1 MKMRCMEIHVSID
14 KKLLFSAVL
23 AFFSCGPGAHAAEF
37 EVVDRFSVDGY
48 AVLRGSADIP
58 GGGFAVGLSSFTVQ
72 YGKVGIGTAA
82 PASKLH
88 ISSGTLTIDGDTPN
102 SIIVSGN
109 VGIGTT
115 NPAANLDVAGGI
127 KVSSVTS
134 CSFNTAGT
142 LRWYDGHIS
151 VCNGAAW
158 RQLDNQAPPT
168 ITSVNPPS
176 GLYTLTT
183 AVTITGTGFNQGL
196 EVLVDGVT
204 ATNITAVSATQIT
217 ATAPAGSIGTKVL
230 KITNP
235 DGQYVTGNFTYNPLP
250 TVTGITPTSGSGIGG
265 TPITITG
272 TGFIPGV
279 TRVTIGANDATS
291 VARVSDT
298 QLTAVTP
305 ANAASGVKTV
315 TVINSDT
322 GSAANSS
329 PGFTYMVYATGGSIT
344 TVSSYRIHTFTTSGA
359 VTFATAGNVEYLVV
373 AGGGSGGGSG
383 GTDGSGGGGAGGFR
397 TASGFAVNA
406 QEYTVTVGAGGNGV
420 AANTDGNNGGN
431 SVFSTITALGGGGG
445 GSEVGSVRKGK
456 DGGSGGG
463 GGGYSGTKG
472 FGTSGQG
479 NDGANC
485 QSPGDGG
492 GGGAGAAGSA
502 QNGGDGA
509 ASSITGSAVYY
520 AGGGGASGDPRKNG
534 GVPGSG
540 GNGGGGAGAYATSG
554 SAAPGNGGTN
564 TGGGG
569 GGPAGS
575 TPVGASRTS
584 GSGGSGIVII
594 RYPI

>member
-1 MKMRCMEIHVSID
+1 MSAIR
-14 KKLLFSAVL
+14 KLLFLSL
-23 AFFSCGPGAHAAEF
+23 LTPGFPGPGLYAAEF
-37 EVVDRFSVDGY
+37 EVLDRFSVDGY
-48 AVLRGSADIP
+48 VVLRGSADVQ
-58 GGGFAVGLSSFTVQ
+58 GGGFAVGLSSFAVH
-72 YGKVGIGTAA
+72 YGKVGIGTTA

-102 SIIVSGN
+102 SIIVNGN

-151 VCNGAAW
+151 VCNGTAW

-168 ITSVNPPS
+168 ITAVNPPS
-176 GLYTLTT
+176 GLYTLAT

-217 ATAPAGSIGTKVL
+217 ATTPAGSIGTKVL

-250 TVTGITPTSGSGIGG
+250 TITGITPASGSGIGG
-265 TPITITG
+265 TPVTITG
-272 TGFIPGV
+272 TGFISGV
-279 TRVTIGANDATS
+279 PRVTIGANDATA

-344 TVSSYRIHTFTTSGA
+344 TVSSYRIHTFTTSSSII
-359 VTFATAGNVEYLVV
+359 FATAGNVEYLVV

-383 GTDGSGGGGAGGFR
+383 GTDGSGGGGAGGLR

-406 QEYTVTVGAGGNGV
+406 QEYTVTVGAGGSGV
-420 AANTDGNNGGN
+420 GAATDGNNGGN

-492 GGGAGAAGSA
+492 GGGAGTAGSA

-509 ASSITGSAVYY
+509 ASSITGSTVYY
-520 AGGGGASGDPRKNG
+520 AGGGGASGDPRKNSG
-534 GVPGSG
+534 IPGSG

-554 SAAPGNGGTN
+554 SAAPGNGGAN

-584 GSGGSGIVII
+584 GSGGSGIVVI